1 MNAKKI
7 KLHDYHHCY
16 GSPMCDPQLFPRAA
30 AATTAGLSLH
40 PGPGL
45 VGSLPQRHGGGGG
58 GWVHEEHTATTPR
71 AAQGQG
77 GCVVGSDAAAFF
89 AAEELMMGT
98 ARFDSPLGGT
108 TTALQELTAFAK
120 GPPFGRPRPTTGGER
135 ERERLY
141 PVDPLP
147 LRDCAAVRT
156 YYVRPQQR
164 DGATEAPPSL
174 ELPFQRRQQ
183 QQVHGLFGD
192 PSTGRLLGGGEPQAH
207 SFPAH
212 TLKQVPAS
220 TFVPAMEAP
229 PGMQSRM
236 DNPLS
241 RSCSIIGAA
250 PTHAG
255 SGNAAAPGQGAPSK
269 TRIRWTQDLHERFV
283 DCVNKLG
290 GADKATPKGILKLMN
305 SDGLTI
311 YHIKSHLQKYRIA
324 KYMPVSSTSEGKEEK
339 RAAAANDVQNLD
351 PGTGMKITEALRVQL
366 DVQRRLHEQL
376 EIQRNLQLRIE
387 AQGKKLQKMFEEQ
400 MKASRTVMGPPQGA
414 DVAFIGA
421 GEQEEEVE
429 DAFDDVQLLAAVSSA
444 SVGYRD
450 GGFQSKIS

>member
-174 ELPFQRRQQ
+174 ELPFQRRRQ

-192 PSTGRLLGGGEPQAH
+192 PSTGRLLGGGEPEAH

-212 TLKQVPAS
+212 VS
-220 TFVPAMEAP
+220 EFVTNRVAVLLTKHAMP
-229 PGMQSRM
+229 
-236 DNPLS
+236 
-241 RSCSIIGAA
+241 
-250 PTHAG
+250 
-255 SGNAAAPGQGAPSK
+255 
-269 TRIRWTQDLHERFV
+269 
-283 DCVNKLG
+283 
-290 GADKATPKGILKLMN
+290 
-305 SDGLTI
+305 
-311 YHIKSHLQKYRIA
+311 
-324 KYMPVSSTSEGKEEK
+324 
-339 RAAAANDVQNLD
+339 
-351 PGTGMKITEALRVQL
+351 
-366 DVQRRLHEQL
+366 
-376 EIQRNLQLRIE
+376 
-387 AQGKKLQKMFEEQ
+387 
-400 MKASRTVMGPPQGA
+400 
-414 DVAFIGA
+414 
-421 GEQEEEVE
+421 
-429 DAFDDVQLLAAVSSA
+429 
-444 SVGYRD
+444 
-450 GGFQSKIS
+450 